1 MESSAEQD
9 NGALL
14 RKDSISQRQAGQLPN
29 FLVDIYH
36 CSATT
41 AARVLARMAESSRDT
56 YEITTD
62 VTNTYVLQVLHAIV
76 KRVLSSGHSMSDVAI
91 RLRDALEQKIT
102 ADETDWACDTDPHD
116 RILRLFSAFASISHW
131 TQSQFLG
138 SVMRVFFVDNVRTL
152 LSRDTA
158 ENVRWASCIEYS
170 WMRPDDKLECL
181 RMIARVDPESVELVR
196 GNAGSRRRGMDRD
209 QHSAWDDNMIFNDRM
224 GRLRGRG
231 RHELDWEDISPVRSL
246 SRLRGRGTGRD
257 TLDWHDISPIRSLSP
272 GMRRSW
278 RESDRWGRSRSAVG
292 PRTPRMIEERVDSI
306 VDTAERLR
314 EESREL
320 LRDVR

>member
-1 MESSAEQD
+1 MWPPYPPSLDIRRRASFT
-9 NGALL
+9 NGIICGTGQWRPPTQGQHLATSDWATSELL
-14 RKDSISQRQAGQLPN
+14 GLYEIMIERQ
-29 FLVDIYH
+29 
-36 CSATT
+36 CSANT

-76 KRVLSSGHSMSDVAI
+76 KRVLSSGHSISAVAI
-91 RLRDALEQKIT
+91 RLQDGLEQKIT

-138 SVMRVFFVDNVRTL
+138 GVMRVFFVNNVRTL

-181 RMIARVDPESVELVR
+181 RTIARIDPESVELVR
-196 GNAGSRRRGMDRD
+196 GNAGRRRRGMDIN
-209 QHSAWDDNMIFNDRM
+209 QHSAWDDNMIFNDR
-224 GRLRGRG
+224 
-231 RHELDWEDISPVRSL
+231 
-246 SRLRGRGTGRD
+246 TG
-257 TLDWHDISPIRSLSP
+257 
-272 GMRRSW
+272 
-278 RESDRWGRSRSAVG
+278 
-292 PRTPRMIEERVDSI
+292 
-306 VDTAERLR
+306 
-314 EESREL
+314 
-320 LRDVR
+320 